1 MADPEQYEETV
12 DPKNPP
18 TSVLNPQIR
27 KATFWAYI
35 GPLIII
41 AVVLGIAL
49 LYWSTRDTADS
60 VAEPPTI
67 GTSGEN
73 PGRGGSNPDRT
84 PDSTQDESE
93 YRGGNR

>member
-1 MADPEQYEETV
+1 MADPEYEETV

-18 TSVLNPQIR
+18 NSVLQPEVR
-27 KATFWAYI
+27 KAAFWAYL

-49 LYWSTRDTADS
+49 LYWSTRDNAPDGRT
-60 VAEPPTI
+60 EPAI

-73 PGRGGSNPDRT
+73 PGQGGVNPDRT
-84 PDSTQDESE
+84 PDSPRDERD

>member
-12 DPKNPP
+12 HPKNPP
-18 TSVLNPQIR
+18 NSVLHSEVRN
-27 KATFWAYI
+27 ATFWAYI

-41 AVVLGIAL
+41 VIVLGIAL
-49 LYWSTRDTADS
+49 LYWSTGDTDS
-60 VAEPPTI
+60 VAEPPI

-73 PGRGGSNPDRT
+73 PGQEGSNPDRT
-84 PDSTQDESE
+84 PDNTREETE

>member
-1 MADPEQYEETV
+1 MADPRQYGETV

-18 TSVLNPQIR
+18 NSVLQPEVR
-27 KATFWAYI
+27 KAAFWAYV

-41 AVVLGIAL
+41 IVILGIAL
-49 LYWSTRDTADS
+49 LYWSTRDTTENLT
-60 VAEPPTI
+60 EPTV

-73 PGRGGSNPDRT
+73 PGQGGSNPDRT
-84 PDSTQDESE
+84 PDSTKEETD